1 MKIIKWIG
9 HPVIVICTFL
19 LLITEGENFGGF
31 YVLYLILALP
41 HGALY
46 AILASI
52 GIASIVLGFNIQK
65 EKLLIQKQMLYLIGL
80 LLMITSLINFFL
92 TGNQLATFQETV
104 PLLTFVIYGVC
115 CLCFF
120 VSIIYH
126 LNQHLLNKKFK
137 LS

>member
-65 EKLLIQKQMLYLIGL
+65 E
-80 LLMITSLINFFL
+80 
-92 TGNQLATFQETV
+92 
-104 PLLTFVIYGVC
+104 
-115 CLCFF
+115 
-120 VSIIYH
+120 
-126 LNQHLLNKKFK
+126 
-137 LS
+137 